1 MLSLVQVVVRHDR
14 MSPWTGFEQGDEVLQ
29 SFLEMS
35 HGRGPFLLPRV
46 VPVSFADGTCAA
58 GTYCSL

>member
-1 MLSLVQVVVRHDR
+1 